1 MPRLARLDAPGIL
14 HHVIGRGIER
24 KKIFFNDTDR
34 SDFIDRLADL
44 VEEGAMDVYAWV
56 LMPNHYHILCKTQNR
71 SLASSMRKILT
82 GYVVN
87 FNRRH
92 RRYGHLFQNRYKSIV
107 CQEERYLKELVRYI
121 HLNLLRAGLVKDIQ
135 ELRHHPWSG
144 HSALMGKVK
153 REWQDIDY
161 VLSIFGQ
168 GRHRLRNY
176 QRYVQKGVALGRRPE
191 LVGGGLVR
199 SLGGWSEVL
208 ALRSRDEKQRSDQ
221 RILGDSEFVQDVLSG
236 LDDLVKKN
244 LRLSGQRMDI
254 AALAEQVCK
263 KHNISMGELCCG
275 SRRRVVV
282 EARGAISW
290 IAVREL
296 GYSGADVARFL
307 GVTNSCVTRVV
318 ASGKRPDVDDLIRK
332 L

>member
-24 KKIFFNDTDR
+24 KKIFFTDIDR

-71 SLASSMRKILT
+71 GLASSMRKILT

-107 CQEERYLKELVRYI
+107 CQEDLYLKELVRYI

-144 HSALMGKVK
+144 HAALMGEVK

-161 VLSIFGQ
+161 VLSIFGKD
-168 GRHRLRNY
+168 RHRRRNY

-208 ALRSRDEKQRSDQ
+208 ALRSRGEKQRSDQ
-221 RILGDSEFVQDVLSG
+221 RILGDSEFVQSVISG
-236 LDDLVKKN
+236 LDALVKKN

-254 AALAEQVCK
+254 GALADHVCK
-263 KHNISMGELCCG
+263 KHNISMGEL
-275 SRRRVVV
+275 
-282 EARGAISW
+282 
-290 IAVREL
+290 
-296 GYSGADVARFL
+296 
-307 GVTNSCVTRVV
+307 
-318 ASGKRPDVDDLIRK
+318 
-332 L
+332 